1 MTWLQIR
8 IQVQWRWLVIKN
20 LVLQLRSLMLSMW
33 DLLAKL
39 FPQIYMSSVGKTA
52 TNDRQSRFCCNLCHS
67 PFQTDLPLKRHQIP
81 KTCDS
86 NGRITFIH
94 FLSSFWELEKGNS
107 DLTLLTPWLLKCHI
121 IAKMTRKHDGF
132 IWTSPVKQNWIK
144 ISWAGNFRVKLA
156 EIGWATFRLQ

>member
-1 MTWLQIR
+1 MKMTGDKEFGFATKCEIFWQNYFL
-8 IQVQWRWLVIKN
+8 KYMC
-20 LVLQLRSLMLSMW
+20 LRLE
-33 DLLAKL
+33 
-39 FPQIYMSSVGKTA
+39 KTA

-94 FLSSFWELEKGNS
+94 FLSSFWELEKGNF
-107 DLTLLTPWLLKCHI
+107 DLLLLTLWLLNCHI

-132 IWTSPVKQNWIK
+132 IWTSPVKQN
-144 ISWAGNFRVKLA
+144 
-156 EIGWATFRLQ
+156 